1 MATDNLELRSGDWVE
16 VRSKEEILAM
26 LDEHGCYQGMPFMPE
41 MLRYC
46 GTKLRVW
53 KRGEKACD
61 VINKTT
67 ARRVRSAVHLEALR
81 CDGSAHDKCQ
91 AGCLL
96 FWKEAWL
103 KRSGASDDS
112 SPIVSGARCTEIEL
126 QNATRGPELPEFP
139 GQPIYRCQATQMF
152 AASEPMSPWDLS
164 QYWRDWRCGNVG
176 LAMML
181 RALVIAWWNMLMRRL
196 KRPTYPYL
204 KGRATGKTPAEKLDL
219 QAGEWVEVRS
229 ADEIMATIDRRQRNR
244 GLWFDVE
251 QLRFCGKRFRVL
263 RRVSQI
269 VDEKTGRMLKMPSDC
284 IILDGVA
291 CIGDIST
298 KRLFCQR
305 AIYPYWRE
313 IWLRRVEGPMANG

>member
-1 MATDNLELRSGDWVE
+1 MATDDLELRSGDWIE
-16 VRSKEEILAM
+16 VRSKQEILAT
-26 LDEHGCYQGMPFMPE
+26 LDKDGCYQGMPFMPE
-41 MLRYC
+41 MLQQC
-46 GTKLRVW
+46 GKKLRVW
-53 KRGEKACD
+53 KRAEKACD

-81 CDGSAHDKCQ
+81 CDGSAHDGCQ

-103 KRSGASDDS
+103 KRAGGGELTPPIASGDACNEEDL
-112 SPIVSGARCTEIEL
+112 RR
-126 QNATRGPELPEFP
+126 ATRAPDNPEFP
-139 GQPIYRCQATQMF
+139 GQPIYSCQATRMY
-152 AASEPMSPWDLS
+152 AASEPMSPWELS

-176 LAMML
+176 PGMML
-181 RALVIAWWNMLMRRL
+181 RAMLIAWWNMLMRWRG
-196 KRPTYPYL
+196 RPTYPYL
-204 KGRATGKTPAEKLDL
+204 RGRATGKTPADKLDL
-219 QAGEWVEVRS
+219 QPGEWVEVKS
-229 ADEIMATIDRRQRNR
+229 PEEIMATINERQRNR

-251 QLRFCGKRFRVL
+251 QLRYCGKRFRVL

-269 VDEKTGRMLKMPSDC
+269 VDEKSGRMLKMPADC
-284 IILDGVA
+284 IILDGVV

-313 IWLRRVEGPMANG
+313 IWLRRVDGPASKA